1 MIWYAHIIT
10 SNIEPTEMG
19 LGKKLWIYPPRNSD
33 LAALRHQDMG
43 DKPDKMEVGVRNLQS
58 PTKEWVNRREASSFS
73 GMGKK
78 TCWNH
83 QSVIQFM
90 LPKESR
96 SGRFGLNQPYE
107 LHAPNSELCV
117 TI

>member
-73 GMGKK
+73 GDGKE
-78 TCWNH
+78 N
-83 QSVIQFM
+83 M
-90 LPKESR
+90 LKPPISYPVYATQGVQEWSIW
-96 SGRFGLNQPYE
+96 
-107 LHAPNSELCV
+107 
-117 TI
+117 T